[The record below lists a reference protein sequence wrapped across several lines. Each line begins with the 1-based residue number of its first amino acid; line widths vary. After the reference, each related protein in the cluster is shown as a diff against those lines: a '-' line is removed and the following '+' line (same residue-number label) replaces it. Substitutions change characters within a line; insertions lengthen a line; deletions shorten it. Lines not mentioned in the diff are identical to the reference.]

1 MTSTRIHLPD
11 KTMNRAERLATGMGI
26 SLDELFRELI
36 ESRFH
41 HEESSGEND
50 PYLSDWR
57 VYEGP
62 TPPDLVERFDD
73 YLYGKKD

>member
-1 MTSTRIHLPD
+1 MD
-11 KTMNRAERLATGMGI
+11 RAERLAESMGI

-36 ESRFH
+36 ELRFR
-41 HEESSGEND
+41 EEEPSWEND
-50 PYLSDWR
+50 PFLSDSR
-57 VYEGP
+57 VYDGP